1 MTPAVVLLVALV
13 AEDPAVLRNAP
24 RDNAPA
30 QATLWRG
37 DWLEVR
43 GESAGFLKVYDH
55 RHERP
60 GYVRPAQVRTYRV
73 DESSAPELA
82 SVVRFLARGQR
93 LRIAGDRLRGARAA
107 GRAGRAASPARALWP
122 RSAAWPTGGA
132 AGLRAAGRHEGRDAG
147 RATSPSPRATG

>member
-24 RDNAPA
+24 RDDAPA

-60 GYVRPAQVRTYRV
+60 GYLRPSQVRTYRV
-73 DESSAPELA
+73 DESAAPDLA
-82 SVVRFLARGQR
+82 AVVRFLREAND
-93 LRIAGDRLRGARAA
+93 GDRPRVAP
-107 GRAGRAASPARALWP
+107 PAVLKAQDV
-122 RSAAWPTGGA
+122 A
-132 AGLRAAGRHEGRDAG
+132 
-147 RATSPSPRATG
+147 